1 MSAEIEKATS
11 AMLHLDPS
19 MPESD
24 WWRVAAS
31 ARAGGV
37 AFDDFDRWSSAGQN
51 YKGTQDCRATWNAHP
66 PKPGGIDAGTL
77 YAMAKRAGWKAS
89 RHAKAPSAPG
99 APAPRPQAPTP
110 QPEPSPEARAIWER
124 ATPLTLEHA
133 YCRAKKL
140 TDPAAIAGMR
150 VLAENDSLVLDGI
163 AMAGAAVVPLYRP
176 GAGELQAVQCISV
189 DGKKRTRGKMADA
202 YFVVGAI
209 ESDQRA
215 YIVEGVGTAWA
226 AWEATGCAALVTC
239 GVGRTATVAAAV
251 KAHHPDVHLTLVPD
265 VGQEQ
270 AVTQVA
276 QKLGCAVANLPGE
289 LERNDDAWDFLQ
301 AHSHGALAGVLESA
315 TVPAIDNDLA
325 EAPAHTQEQAQHPLA
340 QFVRLN
346 RRPQA
351 VRWVVPGLIEEGVV
365 TIAGARGVGK
375 TTVILPLA
383 LAVAGLHAQGYPL
396 APRPDR
402 WRHVIYVAEQVSQ
415 AERILA
421 GVVEHG
427 GMGVSWESV
436 DERLHLVEARRLDV
450 ADVAAVGELYR
461 QQFTRV
467 VDGVEILPLVIFDT
481 QAASFAMASEND
493 NSEASR
499 IMATLKQSFAGLPVW
514 LVSHVAKAAI
524 GRSDIPTL
532 TARGAGAFEADAAAN
547 LYITTEGEGD
557 QQRRYL
563 SIGKTRAEPQHGTD
577 LAIVSSCVETTGT
590 NAWGESETV
599 HLRWATVQP
608 MGESRSALRAKAQE
622 DAQEAAAQA
631 REVELREEL
640 LDRTEEAWRL
650 GHPLSRSGLR
660 TKVRGK
666 VSEIL
671 LAIDALEAEGWLH
684 QVEVPAA
691 IRANNSKARFMVRLT
706 AEEKD
711 KYRATGVL
719 PTAKTAI
726 PASWRKAEVSPVPAN
741 SDDATKTGAKSAK
754 NHS

>member
-1 MSAEIEKATS
+1 MINDIERATS

-19 MPESD
+19 MAESD
-24 WWRVAAS
+24 WWRVAAA
-31 ARAGGV
+31 ARAAGV
-37 AFDDFDRWSSAGQN
+37 EFDDFDRWSSAGQN
-51 YKGTQDCRATWNAHP
+51 YKNTQDCRATWNAHP
-66 PKPGGIDAGTL
+66 PRPSGIDAGTL
-77 YAMAKRAGWKAS
+77 FAMAKRSGWKPPKYP
-89 RHAKAPSAPG
+89 KAPGGQAAPV
-99 APAPRPQAPTP
+99 PRPQAPAP

-124 ATPLTLEHA
+124 ATPLALEHP

-176 GAGELQAVQCISV
+176 GAGEVQAVQCIAT
-189 DGKKRTRGKMADA
+189 DGRKRTKGKMADA
-202 YFVVGAI
+202 HFTVGAI
-209 ESDQRA
+209 EPGQPA

-226 AWEATGCAALVTC
+226 VWEATGCAALVTC

-289 LERNDDAWDFLQ
+289 WERNSDAWDYLQ
-301 AHSHGALAGVLESA
+301 AHGHGALAGVLESA
-315 TVPAIDNDLA
+315 AAPADNDLA
-325 EAPAHTQEQAQHPLA
+325 EAPAQPQAQHPLA

-375 TTVILPLA
+375 TTVILPLS
-383 LAVAGLHAQGYPL
+383 LAVAGLHAPGYPL
-396 APRPDR
+396 APHPDR

-421 GVVEHG
+421 GVVEHS
-427 GMGVSWESV
+427 GMGVAWEQV
-436 DERLHLVEARRLDV
+436 DERIHLVEARRLDV
-450 ADVAAVGELYR
+450 ADVAAVGALYR
-461 QQFTRV
+461 QQFARV

-481 QAASFAMASEND
+481 QAASFSMSSEND

-577 LAIVSSCVETTGT
+577 LAIESACAETTGT

-608 MGESRSALRAKAQE
+608 MEESRSMLRAKAQE
-622 DAQEAAAQA
+622 DAQEAAAKA
-631 REVELREEL
+631 KELVLRSAL
-640 LDRTEEAWRL
+640 LDLADAAQRT
-650 GHPLSRSGLR
+650 GNPLSKTGL
-660 TKVRGK
+660 KAAAGGK
-666 VSEIL
+666 ATDTSR
-671 LAIDALEAEGWLH
+671 AIESLEAEGWLC
-684 QVEVPAA
+684 QVPVPAA
-691 IRANNSKARFMVRLT
+691 IRTHHLRASFVIRLT
-706 AEEKD
+706 AEERD
-711 KYRATGVL
+711 HYLSTGAL
-719 PTAKTAI
+719 PTAKTVT
-726 PASWRKAEVSPVPAN
+726 PPSWQKPAN
-741 SDDATKTGAKSAK
+741 SCVPENLDGATK
-754 NHS
+754 

>member
-1 MSAEIEKATS
+1 MINDIERATS

-19 MPESD
+19 MAESD
-24 WWRVAAS
+24 WWRVAAA
-31 ARAGGV
+31 ARAAGV
-37 AFDDFDRWSSAGQN
+37 EFDDFDRWSSAGQN
-51 YKGTQDCRATWNAHP
+51 YKNTQDCRATWNAHP
-66 PKPGGIDAGTL
+66 PKPSGIDAGTL
-77 YAMAKRAGWKAS
+77 FAMAKRSGWKPPKYP
-89 RHAKAPSAPG
+89 KAPGGQAAPV
-99 APAPRPQAPTP
+99 PRPQAPAP

-124 ATPLTLEHA
+124 ATPLALEHP

-176 GAGELQAVQCISV
+176 GAGEVQAVQCIAT
-189 DGKKRTRGKMADA
+189 DGRKRTKGKMADA
-202 YFVVGAI
+202 HFTVGAI
-209 ESDQRA
+209 EPGQPA

-226 AWEATGCAALVTC
+226 VWEATGCAALVTC

-301 AHSHGALAGVLESA
+301 AHGHGALAGVLESA
-315 TVPAIDNDLA
+315 AAPADNDLA
-325 EAPAHTQEQAQHPLA
+325 EAPAQPQAQHPLA

-375 TTVILPLA
+375 TTVILPLS
-383 LAVAGLHAQGYPL
+383 LAVAGLHAPGYPL
-396 APRPDR
+396 APHPDR

-421 GVVEHG
+421 GVVEHSS
-427 GMGVSWESV
+427 MGVSWEQV

-450 ADVAAVGELYR
+450 ADVADVGALYR
-461 QQFTRV
+461 RQFTRV

-577 LAIVSSCVETTGT
+577 LAIESACAETTGS

-608 MGESRSALRAKAQE
+608 MQESRSMLRAKAQE

-741 SDDATKTGAKSAK
+741 SDDATKTGAKSDK

>member
-1 MSAEIEKATS
+1 MINDIERATS

-19 MPESD
+19 MAESD
-24 WWRVAAS
+24 WWRVAAA
-31 ARAGGV
+31 ARAAGV
-37 AFDDFDRWSSAGQN
+37 EFDDFDRWSSAGQN
-51 YKGTQDCRATWNAHP
+51 YKNTQDCRATWNAHP
-66 PKPGGIDAGTL
+66 PRPSGIDAGTL
-77 YAMAKRAGWKAS
+77 FAMAKRSGWKPPKYP
-89 RHAKAPSAPG
+89 KAPGGQAAPV
-99 APAPRPQAPTP
+99 PRPQAPAP

-124 ATPLTLEHA
+124 ATPLALEHP

-176 GAGELQAVQCISV
+176 GAGEVQAVQCIAT
-189 DGKKRTRGKMADA
+189 DGRKRTKGKMADA
-202 YFVVGAI
+202 HFTVGAI
-209 ESDQRA
+209 EPGQPA

-226 AWEATGCAALVTC
+226 VWEATGCAALVTC

-301 AHSHGALAGVLESA
+301 AHGHGALAGVLESA
-315 TVPAIDNDLA
+315 AAPADNDLA
-325 EAPAHTQEQAQHPLA
+325 EAPAQPQAQHPLA

-375 TTVILPLA
+375 TTVILPLS
-383 LAVAGLHAQGYPL
+383 LAVAGLHAPGYPL
-396 APRPDR
+396 APHPDR

-421 GVVEHG
+421 GVVEHSS
-427 GMGVSWESV
+427 MGVSWEQV

-450 ADVAAVGELYR
+450 ADVADVGALYR
-461 QQFTRV
+461 RQFTRV

-577 LAIVSSCVETTGT
+577 LAIESACAETTGS

-608 MGESRSALRAKAQE
+608 MEESRSMLRAKAQE

-741 SDDATKTGAKSAK
+741 SDDATKTGAKSDK

>member
-1 MSAEIEKATS
+1 MINDIERATS

-19 MPESD
+19 MAESD
-24 WWRVAAS
+24 WWRVAAA
-31 ARAGGV
+31 ARAAGV
-37 AFDDFDRWSSAGQN
+37 EFDDFDRWSSAGQN
-51 YKGTQDCRATWNAHP
+51 YKNTQDCRATWNAHP
-66 PKPGGIDAGTL
+66 PRPSGIDAGTL
-77 YAMAKRAGWKAS
+77 FAMAKRSGWKPPKYP
-89 RHAKAPSAPG
+89 KAPGGQAAPV
-99 APAPRPQAPTP
+99 PRPQAPAP
-110 QPEPSPEARAIWER
+110 QPEPSPEARAIWDR
-124 ATPLTLEHA
+124 AVPLALEHA

-176 GAGELQAVQCISV
+176 GAGEVQAVQCIAT
-189 DGKKRTRGKMADA
+189 DGRKRTKGKMADA
-202 YFVVGAI
+202 HFTVGAI
-209 ESDQRA
+209 EPGQPA

-226 AWEATGCAALVTC
+226 VWEATGCAALVTC

-301 AHSHGALAGVLESA
+301 AHGHGALAGVLESA
-315 TVPAIDNDLA
+315 AAPADNDLA
-325 EAPAHTQEQAQHPLA
+325 EAPAQPQAQHPLA

-383 LAVAGLHAQGYPL
+383 LAVAGLHAPGYPL
-396 APRPDR
+396 APHPDR

-421 GVVEHG
+421 GVVEHSS
-427 GMGVSWESV
+427 MGVSWEQV

-450 ADVAAVGELYR
+450 ADVADVGALYR
-461 QQFTRV
+461 RQFTRV

-577 LAIVSSCVETTGT
+577 LAIESACAETTGT

-608 MGESRSALRAKAQE
+608 MEESRSMLRAKAQE

-741 SDDATKTGAKSAK
+741 SDDATKTGAKSDK

>member
-1 MSAEIEKATS
+1 MINDIERATS

-19 MPESD
+19 MAESD
-24 WWRVAAS
+24 WWRVAAA
-31 ARAGGV
+31 ARAAGV
-37 AFDDFDRWSSAGQN
+37 EFDDFDRWSSAGQN
-51 YKGTQDCRATWNAHP
+51 YKNTQDCRATWNAHP
-66 PKPGGIDAGTL
+66 PRPSGIDAGTL
-77 YAMAKRAGWKAS
+77 FAMAKRSGWKPPKYP
-89 RHAKAPSAPG
+89 KAPGGQAAPV
-99 APAPRPQAPTP
+99 PRPQAPAP
-110 QPEPSPEARAIWER
+110 QPEPSPEARAIWDR
-124 ATPLTLEHA
+124 AVPLALEHA

-176 GAGELQAVQCISV
+176 GAGEVQAVQCIAT
-189 DGKKRTRGKMADA
+189 DGRKRTKGKMADA
-202 YFVVGAI
+202 HFTVGAI
-209 ESDQRA
+209 EPGQPA

-226 AWEATGCAALVTC
+226 VWEATGCAALVTC

-301 AHSHGALAGVLESA
+301 AHGHGALAGVLESA
-315 TVPAIDNDLA
+315 AAPADNDLA
-325 EAPAHTQEQAQHPLA
+325 EAPAQPQAQHPLA

-375 TTVILPLA
+375 TTVILPLS
-383 LAVAGLHAQGYPL
+383 LAVAGLHAPGYPL
-396 APRPDR
+396 APHPDR

-421 GVVEHG
+421 GVVEHSS
-427 GMGVSWESV
+427 MGVSWEQV

-450 ADVAAVGELYR
+450 ADVADVGALYR
-461 QQFTRV
+461 RQFTRV

-577 LAIVSSCVETTGT
+577 LAIESACAETTGT

-608 MGESRSALRAKAQE
+608 MEESRSMLRAKAQE

-741 SDDATKTGAKSAK
+741 SDDATKTGAKSDK

>member
-1 MSAEIEKATS
+1 MINDIERATS

-19 MPESD
+19 MAESD
-24 WWRVAAS
+24 WWRVAAA
-31 ARAGGV
+31 ARAAGV
-37 AFDDFDRWSSAGQN
+37 EFDDFDRWSSAGQN
-51 YKGTQDCRATWNAHP
+51 YKNTQDCRATWNAHP

-77 YAMAKRAGWKAS
+77 FAMAKRSGWKPPKYP
-89 RHAKAPSAPG
+89 KAPGGQAAPV
-99 APAPRPQAPTP
+99 PRPQAPTP
-110 QPEPSPEARAIWER
+110 QPPEPSPEARAIWER
-124 ATPLTLEHA
+124 ATPLALEHP

-176 GAGELQAVQCISV
+176 GAGEVQAVQCIAT
-189 DGKKRTRGKMADA
+189 DGRKRTKGKMADA
-202 YFVVGAI
+202 HFTVGAI
-209 ESDQRA
+209 EPGQPA

-226 AWEATGCAALVTC
+226 VWEATGCAALVTC

-301 AHSHGALAGVLESA
+301 AHGHGALAGVLESA
-315 TVPAIDNDLA
+315 AAPADNDLA
-325 EAPAHTQEQAQHPLA
+325 EAPAQPQAQHPLA

-375 TTVILPLA
+375 TTVILPLS
-383 LAVAGLHAQGYPL
+383 LAVAGLHAPGYPL
-396 APRPDR
+396 APHPDR

-421 GVVEHG
+421 GVVEHSS
-427 GMGVSWESV
+427 MGVSWEQV

-450 ADVAAVGELYR
+450 ADVADVGALYR
-461 QQFTRV
+461 RQFTRV

-577 LAIVSSCVETTGT
+577 LAIESACAETTGS

-608 MGESRSALRAKAQE
+608 MQESRSMLRAKAQE

-741 SDDATKTGAKSAK
+741 SDDATKTGAKSDK

>member
-1 MSAEIEKATS
+1 MINDIERATS

-19 MPESD
+19 MAESD
-24 WWRVAAS
+24 WWRVAAA
-31 ARAGGV
+31 ARAAGV
-37 AFDDFDRWSSAGQN
+37 EFDDFDRWSSAGQN
-51 YKGTQDCRATWNAHP
+51 YKNTQDCRATWNAHP
-66 PKPGGIDAGTL
+66 PRPSGIDAGTL
-77 YAMAKRAGWKAS
+77 FAMAKRSGWKPPKYP
-89 RHAKAPSAPG
+89 KAPGGQAAPV
-99 APAPRPQAPTP
+99 PRPQAPAP
-110 QPEPSPEARAIWER
+110 QPEPSPEARAIWDR
-124 ATPLTLEHA
+124 AVPLALEHA

-176 GAGELQAVQCISV
+176 GAGEVQAVQCIAT
-189 DGKKRTRGKMADA
+189 DGRKRTKGKMADA
-202 YFVVGAI
+202 HFTVGAI
-209 ESDQRA
+209 EPGQPA

-226 AWEATGCAALVTC
+226 VWEATGCAALVTC

-289 LERNDDAWDFLQ
+289 WERNTDAWDFLQ
-301 AHSHGALAGVLESA
+301 VHGHGALAGVLESA
-315 TVPAIDNDLA
+315 TVPTNDNDLA
-325 EAPAHTQEQAQHPLA
+325 EAPEPQQSQHPLA

-351 VRWVVPGLIEEGVV
+351 VRWVVPGLVEEGVV

-383 LAVAGLHAQGYPL
+383 LAVAGMHAHGYPL

-402 WRHVIYVAEQVSQ
+402 WRHIIYVAEQVSQ

-421 GVVEHG
+421 GVVEHS
-427 GMGVSWESV
+427 GMGVSWEQV
-436 DERLHLVEARRLDV
+436 DERIHLVEARRLDV
-450 ADVAAVGELYR
+450 ADVADVGALYR
-461 QQFTRV
+461 RQFTRV

-577 LAIVSSCVETTGT
+577 LAIESACAETTGS

-608 MGESRSALRAKAQE
+608 MEESRSMLRAKAQE

-741 SDDATKTGAKSAK
+741 SDDATKTGAKSDK

>member
-1 MSAEIEKATS
+1 MINDIERATS

-19 MPESD
+19 MAESD
-24 WWRVAAS
+24 WWRVAAA
-31 ARAGGV
+31 ARAAGV
-37 AFDDFDRWSSAGQN
+37 EFDDFDRWSSAGQN
-51 YKGTQDCRATWNAHP
+51 YKNTQDCRATWNAHP
-66 PKPGGIDAGTL
+66 PKPSGIDAGTL
-77 YAMAKRAGWKAS
+77 FAMAKRSGWKPPKYP
-89 RHAKAPSAPG
+89 KAPGGQAAPV
-99 APAPRPQAPTP
+99 PRPQAPAP

-124 ATPLTLEHA
+124 ATPLALEHP

-176 GAGELQAVQCISV
+176 GAGEVQAVQCIAT
-189 DGKKRTRGKMADA
+189 DGRKRTKGKMADA
-202 YFVVGAI
+202 HFTVGAI
-209 ESDQRA
+209 EPGQPA

-226 AWEATGCAALVTC
+226 VWEATGCAALVTC

-301 AHSHGALAGVLESA
+301 AHGHGALAGVLESA
-315 TVPAIDNDLA
+315 AAPADNDLA
-325 EAPAHTQEQAQHPLA
+325 EAPAQPQAQHPLA

-375 TTVILPLA
+375 TTVILPLS
-383 LAVAGLHAQGYPL
+383 LAVAGLHAPGYPL
-396 APRPDR
+396 APHPDR

-421 GVVEHG
+421 GVVEHSS
-427 GMGVSWESV
+427 MGVSWEQV

-450 ADVAAVGELYR
+450 ADVADVGALYR
-461 QQFTRV
+461 RQFTRV

-577 LAIVSSCVETTGT
+577 LAIESACAETTGS

-608 MGESRSALRAKAQE
+608 MEESRSMLRAKAQE

-741 SDDATKTGAKSAK
+741 SDDATKTGAKSDK

>member
-77 YAMAKRAGWKAS
+77 FAMAKQSGWKAS
-89 RHAKAPSAPG
+89 KAPRHAKAPSAPG
-99 APAPRPQAPTP
+99 APTP

-124 ATPLTLEHA
+124 ATPLALEHP

-150 VLAENDSLVLDGI
+150 VLAENDSLALDGI

-176 GAGELQAVQCISV
+176 GAGEVQAVQCIAT
-189 DGKKRTRGKMADA
+189 DGRKRTKGKMADA
-202 YFVVGAI
+202 HFTVGAI
-209 ESDQRA
+209 EPGQPA

-226 AWEATGCAALVTC
+226 VWEATGCAALVTC

-270 AVTQVA
+270 AAAKVA
-276 QKLGCAVANLPGE
+276 QQVGCAVAALPGE
-289 LERNDDAWDFLQ
+289 WERNSDAWDYLQ
-301 AHSHGALAGVLESA
+301 AHGHGALAGVLESA
-315 TVPAIDNDLA
+315 AAPADNDLA
-325 EAPAHTQEQAQHPLA
+325 EAPAQPQAQHPLA

-383 LAVAGLHAQGYPL
+383 LAVAGLHAPGYPL
-396 APRPDR
+396 APHPDR
-402 WRHVIYVAEQVSQ
+402 WRHVIYVAEQLSQ

-421 GVVEHG
+421 GVVEHSS
-427 GMGVSWESV
+427 MGVSWEQV

-450 ADVAAVGELYR
+450 ADVADVGALYR
-461 QQFTRV
+461 RQFTRV

-577 LAIVSSCVETTGT
+577 LAIESACAETTGS

-608 MGESRSALRAKAQE
+608 MEESRSMLRAKAQE

-741 SDDATKTGAKSAK
+741 SDDATKTGAKSDK

>member
-1 MSAEIEKATS
+1 MINDIERATS

-19 MPESD
+19 MAESD
-24 WWRVAAS
+24 WWRVAAA
-31 ARAGGV
+31 ARAAGV
-37 AFDDFDRWSSAGQN
+37 EFDDFDRWSSAGQN
-51 YKGTQDCRATWNAHP
+51 YKNTQDCRATWNAHP
-66 PKPGGIDAGTL
+66 PRPSGIDAGTL
-77 YAMAKRAGWKAS
+77 FAMAKRSGWKPPKYP
-89 RHAKAPSAPG
+89 KAPGGQAAPV
-99 APAPRPQAPTP
+99 PRPQAPAP
-110 QPEPSPEARAIWER
+110 QPEPSPEARAIWDR
-124 ATPLTLEHA
+124 AVPLALEHA

-176 GAGELQAVQCISV
+176 GAGEVQAVQCIAT
-189 DGKKRTRGKMADA
+189 DGRKRTKGKMADA
-202 YFVVGAI
+202 HFTVGAI
-209 ESDQRA
+209 EPGQPA

-226 AWEATGCAALVTC
+226 VWEATGCAALVTC

-301 AHSHGALAGVLESA
+301 AHGHGALAGVLESA
-315 TVPAIDNDLA
+315 AAPADNDLA
-325 EAPAHTQEQAQHPLA
+325 EAPAQPQAQHPLA

-375 TTVILPLA
+375 TTVILPLS
-383 LAVAGLHAQGYPL
+383 LAVAGLHAPGYPL
-396 APRPDR
+396 APHPDR

-421 GVVEHG
+421 GVVEHSS
-427 GMGVSWESV
+427 MGVSWEQV

-450 ADVAAVGELYR
+450 ADVADVGALYR
-461 QQFTRV
+461 RQFTRV

-577 LAIVSSCVETTGT
+577 LAIESACAETTGS

-608 MGESRSALRAKAQE
+608 MQESRSMLRAKAQE

-741 SDDATKTGAKSAK
+741 SDDATKTGAKSDK